1 MTLGAAADAA
11 KTRRGASYQKT
22 PMHPLSESARFV
34 LAQMDA
40 ETRYD
45 VQDLRAFVPETGI
58 ERLREIMHELWL
70 HRQVERVGDLGW
82 RRRQSAAPHRA
93 HPVASDPVRV
103 TPEELFDHDGFA
115 EFFK

>member
-1 MTLGAAADAA
+1 
-11 KTRRGASYQKT
+11 
-22 PMHPLSESARFV
+22 MHPFSDVARFV
-34 LAQMDA
+34 LAQMEP

-45 VQDLRAFVPETGI
+45 VQDLRAFVPEAGI

-82 RRRQSAAPHRA
+82 RRCQSAPPHRTR
-93 HPVASDPVRV
+93 PSVADATPV